1 MLEPLAGLPA
11 DVVGFRAVGTIEAS
25 DYRDVLTPAFD
36 DAFEEHGR
44 VNCVVVMGDDFDH
57 VSLGAMLEDA
67 KLISMPRDAWGRSAF
82 VTDHDGLAGIATAFG
97 GLVPGQFR
105 VFPLAKQAE
114 AVAWVAAA
122 EQPTPPA

>member
-1 MLEPLAGLPA
+1 MIEPIADLPEG
-11 DVVGFRAVGTIEAS
+11 VIGFRAIGTIHAA
-25 DYRDVLTPAFD
+25 DYRAVLVPAIE
-36 DAFEEHGR
+36 AVLAEHEH
-44 VNCVVVMGDDFDH
+44 VNVVAVLGDDFDH

-67 KLISMPRDAWGRSAF
+67 RLISMPRNAWGRSAF

-97 GLVPGQFR
+97 GLVPGEFR